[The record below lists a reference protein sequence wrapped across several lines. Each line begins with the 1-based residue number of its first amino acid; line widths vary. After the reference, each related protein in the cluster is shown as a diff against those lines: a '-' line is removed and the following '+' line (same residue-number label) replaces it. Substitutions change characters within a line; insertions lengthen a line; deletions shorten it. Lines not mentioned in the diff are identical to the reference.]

1 MKERLRSWTQVS
13 QNDLPLQGL
22 GYAKNTFSSL
32 FPFLLFFFPSQDRSS
47 TPDVIVLG
55 AAAVCL
61 FEEKKIA
68 RRTSATAVQF
78 GWQSWILRHVD

>member
-61 FEEKKIA
+61 FEEKKSKKDQRNSSTI
-68 RRTSATAVQF
+68 RVAVLDPA
-78 GWQSWILRHVD
+78 SS